1 MIRVYWRDYVNCECN
16 HQYTLIM
23 NKEKDLKLRTKRFC
37 VDCIRLA
44 EGLPNTYLGKHIQ
57 GQLIRCS
64 SSVAA
69 NYRAAKLAQSTAA
82 FVSKISIVIEE
93 ADESQFW
100 LELIDNLKLVNSEQR
115 NNFEKEAS
123 ELVAI
128 FISSRKKLH
137 QRKFN

>member
-1 MIRVYWRDYVNCECN
+1 
-16 HQYTLIM
+16 M
-23 NKEKDLKLRTKRFC
+23 NKEKDLKLRTKSFC
-37 VDCIRLA
+37 IDCIRLA
-44 EGLPNTYLGKHIQ
+44 ESLPNTYLGKHIQ
-57 GQLIRCS
+57 GQLIRSS

-100 LELIDNLKLVNSEQR
+100 LELIKNLKLIDSEQR
-115 NNFEKEAS
+115 NILEKEAS

-128 FISSRKKLH
+128 FVSSRKKLH

>member
-1 MIRVYWRDYVNCECN
+1 
-16 HQYTLIM
+16 M
-23 NKEKDLKLRTKRFC
+23 NKEKDLKLRTKSFC
-37 VDCIRLA
+37 IDCIRLA
-44 EGLPNTYLGKHIQ
+44 ESLPNTYLGKHIQ
-57 GQLIRCS
+57 GQLIRSS

-100 LELIDNLKLVNSEQR
+100 LELIDNLRLINSEQR
-115 NNFEKEAS
+115 NNLEKEAS